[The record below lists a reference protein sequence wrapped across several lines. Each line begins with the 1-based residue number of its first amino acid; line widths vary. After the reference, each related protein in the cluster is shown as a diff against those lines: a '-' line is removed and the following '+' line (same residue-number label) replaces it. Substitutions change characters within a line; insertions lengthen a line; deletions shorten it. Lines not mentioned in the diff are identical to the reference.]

1 MIVLKIGKCQNDI
14 FYISHGFFL
23 IRIAMTAFTCK
34 IYITEF
40 FPGNIK
46 TGKIEV
52 KQNSEIIFI
61 GIYIMNIAT
70 VYRENLSLIYS
81 YIFDVPQPDLHDL

>member
-1 MIVLKIGKCQNDI
+1 
-14 FYISHGFFL
+14 
-23 IRIAMTAFTCK
+23 MTAFTCK

-81 YIFDVPQPDLHDL
+81 YILMSRNQIYMTFKAVDEFQFVFVIMWFRMCYIA